1 MLCELYTS
9 DLHSV
14 AAKRRSLVRIT
25 EGIQQATVKTIVRA
39 DTLVV
44 VGSALQYIAINTLRK
59 RSRKMGLSETCLRL
73 IGTVDV
79 EIAKI
84 HIGKAAWNAL
94 DEMAT
99 GCVAWAQTLVGEGHV
114 GKLIVATEG
123 TIFCSLNLALQLV
136 LNAFAVRSITDERED
151 GTNALDEQSSLRR
164 FSIVQSGLIPPINA
178 RNIKKE
184 NDSLEHSS
192 CRTSH
197 AVTFLVD
204 CGSEARQS
212 KFSEYHAQRHECT
225 AITCQSGSSYMEG
238 IQTNLLDNIRAE
250 LLN

>member
-9 DLHSV
+9 DLHPV
-14 AAKRRSLVRIT
+14 TAKRRSLVRIT

-39 DTLVV
+39 DTLV
-44 VGSALQYIAINTLRK
+44 GGALQYIAINTLRK

-73 IGTVDV
+73 IGAVDV

-99 GCVAWAQTLVGEGHV
+99 GRVAWAQTLVGEGHV

-151 GTNALDEQSSLRR
+151 GTNALDEQSSLRG
-164 FSIVQSGLIPPINA
+164 FSIVQSGLIPLSMP
-178 RNIKKE
+178 E
-184 NDSLEHSS
+184 
-192 CRTSH
+192 TSKRKMTH
-197 AVTFLVD
+197 LNTVVAVRVT
-204 CGSEARQS
+204 Q
-212 KFSEYHAQRHECT
+212 
-225 AITCQSGSSYMEG
+225 
-238 IQTNLLDNIRAE
+238 
-250 LLN
+250 